1 MKRSEIRTF
10 VQTGANAITPAV
22 TFGTGTYTFF
32 NSNRDWSY
40 ANGLVFHETVT
51 SMEVDT
57 ETFAAQAPTDGWNV
71 KLWIAFLTKMD
82 AIPDDY
88 EPLIDQADYI
98 AQRLMYKYNQVVSGY
113 KRVTITD
120 VKRVPFV
127 KKNADVLCGVTL
139 SFKINAPDQTNVC

>member
-1 MKRSEIRTF
+1 MKRSEIRQF
-10 VQTGANAITPAV
+10 VQNGANAITPSV

-32 NSNRDWSY
+32 NSNRDWAYS
-40 ANGLVFHETVT
+40 NGLVFHETVT
-51 SMEVDT
+51 AMEVGV
-57 ETFAAQAPTDGWNV
+57 ELPPNQAPSDGWNI

-82 AIPDDY
+82 TIPDNY

-98 AQRLMYKYNQVVSGY
+98 AQRLMYKYNQIVSGY
-113 KRVTITD
+113 KLVTLTD

-139 SFKINAPDQTNVC
+139 FFKINAPDKTNVC